1 MKTLVDSLF
10 DEFSAAR
17 IADRQYGGSRS
28 GVARA
33 RACRDWFRKRSLS
46 ASSGRAAGLVVTEVP
61 NVVTEVPNLIVL
73 PREPLGSLFYGVRTE
88 ARLRREL

>member
-61 NVVTEVPNLIVL
+61 NLIVL